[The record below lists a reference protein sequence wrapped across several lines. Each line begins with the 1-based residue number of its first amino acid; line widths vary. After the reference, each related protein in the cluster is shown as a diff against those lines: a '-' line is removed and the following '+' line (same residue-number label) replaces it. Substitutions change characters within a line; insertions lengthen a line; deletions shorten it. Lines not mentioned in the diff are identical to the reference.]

1 MLLAIF
7 IVGSIFYAPHAS
19 GQAATMTTNITTVC
33 AGSASPIIK
42 FTYTGT
48 GNEGSA
54 PYTFTYKINEGTD
67 VTVTTV
73 TGDTVSIFVP
83 TNNAGS
89 YKYSLVS
96 VTGSSATGLVTSSEI
111 TFTINSAPTVPV
123 VTGTTTLC
131 VGGTS
136 RLSSVTS
143 GGSWS
148 SSDET
153 IATVESDGDVIAQS
167 AGQVAIYYTVT
178 DANGC
183 SSTKIT
189 TVTVYPIPTIEQITG
204 TADVCVGNTTTFTT
218 ATTGGTW
225 TSSTTSVATI
235 NSSGVITGVSA
246 GTATITYNYTN
257 SQTSCSASATKI
269 VTVLAVPTVADIAGT
284 FTVCKDVTT
293 TLTNSTAGGVWSS
306 NLTNIATVDPS
317 TGVVTGVSAG
327 TATISYTVTGV
338 NGCAK
343 SATQAVVV
351 SAPTV
356 NPISVTATTLCV
368 GGTITA
374 TSTTSSGTWTTTN
387 AGIATINSSGVVTGV
402 AAGTASIVY
411 TVSSGGCS
419 NSATIGITVLT
430 QPAPTFSFTDN
441 PCSGSSVG
449 FTSSVTGAGTYSYT
463 WDFGDGTSSTQ
474 QNPSHIFTSLGC
486 GTATFNVTLTV
497 TDANGCSNSVVNTIT
512 VKQQADIDFRDTR
525 NPTRQFN
532 NCGLPV
538 SSSSYIITLDKK
550 TSSAICVSSYSVDW
564 GDGSTPEI
572 VSLPFSHTYTRA
584 GTFSLIVT
592 ATATNGCTS
601 SKTITVKN
609 IGNPSGG
616 IVNPGNTSNLC
627 APTSDVQLAI
637 SNWGANSPG
646 TLYRVDYG
654 DGSIVTYTQEQM
666 IQSPQYNLSSPV
678 SSSNFPIPHSY
689 NISSCPSGSLT
700 VSLTIYNSCGSTTG
714 TTTIGPILAPPISNF
729 TVASKSCVGAQLTFT
744 NTSTSGQNFDN
755 GSCNSLT
762 TYTWNFGDNSS
773 EIFLEDLSSPQNVT
787 HTFTAA
793 GTYSV
798 TLTSYSFCGVSTK
811 VQTICVEPTV
821 LTPAFTLDTQEGC
834 GPLTVNATN
843 GTGASNSCPS
853 PPTNLW
859 EVTYASGFC
868 GSGNGSWSFS
878 GGTSSSS
885 ENPVFN
891 FVTPGTYTI
900 KLTVTNSCGSAS
912 ITKTVKVKQ
921 PPTVSLATI
930 DNFCNSSSLTPSAT
944 VASCAPNT
952 STLTYAWTF
961 AGASPSS
968 SSGATPS
975 GLTYATPGTYSI
987 SLSVSNECG
996 TSSATS
1002 NTFTVLPNGQVN
1014 QPDNQV
1020 VCNGAATNAV
1030 SFSTTNVGGTTTYA
1044 WSNNTTSIGLGASGT
1059 GKINSF
1065 FGVNTG
1071 SSPVIGTI
1079 TVTPT
1084 YTSGSVSCVGSAKQ
1098 FTIQVNNVAAGS
1110 IGSNQTI
1117 CYNGD

>member
-1 MLLAIF
+1 MRGKLLNIKNLLLAIF
-7 IVGSIFYAPHAS
+7 IVGSIFYAPHVS

-48 GNEGSA
+48 GNEGLA
-54 PYTFTYKINEGTD
+54 PYTFTYKINNGTNQ
-67 VTVTTV
+67 TVTTV

-83 TNNAGS
+83 TNIAGT
-89 YKYSLVS
+89 YVYNLVK
-96 VTGSSATGLVTSSEI
+96 VGGSSVETELPDSEI
-111 TFTINSAPTVPV
+111 TFIINSAPTVPI

-338 NGCAK
+338 NGCTK

-512 VKQQADIDFRDTR
+512 VKQQANVDYEDTR
-525 NPTRQFN
+525 NRFTQFN
-532 NCGLPV
+532 NCTLGYPV
-538 SSSSYIITLDKK
+538 SAFPITLNKK
-550 TSSAICVSSYSVDW
+550 SGASSCITGYNIDW
-564 GDGSTPEI
+564 GDGSPVLTN
-572 VSLPFSHTYTRA
+572 VQLPQSFTYTSA
-584 GTFSLIVT
+584 GSYNLVVT
-592 ATATNGCTS
+592 AISSTGCS
-601 SKTITVKN
+601 ISKTISVKN
-609 IGNPSGG
+609 VGNPSGG
-616 IVNPGNTSNLC
+616 IVNPGSTTNLC
-627 APTSDVQLAI
+627 APTAPIGLAI
-637 SNWGANSPG
+637 SNWGTNAAG
-646 TLYRVDYG
+646 TIYEVNYG
-654 DGSIVTYTQEQM
+654 DGSVVTYTQEQM
-666 IQSPQYNLSSPV
+666 IQSAQYNASSPA
-678 SSSNFPIPHSY
+678 SSSNYPISHVY
-689 NISSCPSGSLT
+689 DITSCPSSSIPVT
-700 VSLTIYNSCGSTTG
+700 LTIRNSCGSTIG
-714 TTTIGPILAPPISNF
+714 STTIGPILAKP
-729 TVASKSCVGAQLTFT
+729 VA
-744 NTSTSGQNFDN
+744 N
-755 GSCNSLT
+755 
-762 TYTWNFGDNSS
+762 
-773 EIFLEDLSSPQNVT
+773 
-787 HTFTAA
+787 FTAA
-793 GTYSV
+793 LIKAYFK
-798 TLTSYSFCGVSTK
+798 LL
-811 VQTICVEPTV
+811 VE
-821 LTPAFTLDTQEGC
+821 
-834 GPLTVNATN
+834 
-843 GTGASNSCPS
+843 
-853 PPTNLW
+853 
-859 EVTYASGFC
+859 
-868 GSGNGSWSFS
+868 
-878 GGTSSSS
+878 
-885 ENPVFN
+885 
-891 FVTPGTYTI
+891 
-900 KLTVTNSCGSAS
+900 
-912 ITKTVKVKQ
+912 
-921 PPTVSLATI
+921 
-930 DNFCNSSSLTPSAT
+930 
-944 VASCAPNT
+944 
-952 STLTYAWTF
+952 
-961 AGASPSS
+961 
-968 SSGATPS
+968 
-975 GLTYATPGTYSI
+975 
-987 SLSVSNECG
+987 
-996 TSSATS
+996 
-1002 NTFTVLPNGQVN
+1002 
-1014 QPDNQV
+1014 
-1020 VCNGAATNAV
+1020 
-1030 SFSTTNVGGTTTYA
+1030 
-1044 WSNNTTSIGLGASGT
+1044 
-1059 GKINSF
+1059 
-1065 FGVNTG
+1065 
-1071 SSPVIGTI
+1071 
-1079 TVTPT
+1079 
-1084 YTSGSVSCVGSAKQ
+1084 
-1098 FTIQVNNVAAGS
+1098 
-1110 IGSNQTI
+1110 
-1117 CYNGD
+1117 